1 MVVTVSSRD
10 GSLSETALAD
20 YITRNIQNPVSR
32 VPGVGKFQLFASGRA
47 MRVWVDPDKL
57 TGFKLSMGDV
67 NNAIGRQNVL
77 ISGGI
82 MGSPPNPEAQ
92 RVAAPIVVNG
102 QLSTVQAFGDI
113 VLRANVDGSRS
124 EGHTSALQSLIRIS
138 YA

>member
-57 TGFKLSMGDV
+57 TGCKLSMGDV

-77 ISGGI
+77 ISGGT
-82 MGSPPNPEAQ
+82 MGSPPNHEAQ
-92 RVAAPIVVNG
+92 RGAAPIVVNG
-102 QLSTVQAFGDI
+102 KLTTDQEVGDI
-113 VLRANVDGSRS
+113 VMRQNADRSTEGMHGDAGIEVGAN
-124 EGHTSALQSLIRIS
+124 T
-138 YA
+138 

>member
-67 NNAIGRQNVL
+67 NNAIGRQTVL

-82 MGSPPNPEAQ
+82 MG
-92 RVAAPIVVNG
+92 
-102 QLSTVQAFGDI
+102 
-113 VLRANVDGSRS
+113 RS
-124 EGHTSALQSLIRIS
+124 EEHTSELQSLMRIS
-138 YA
+138 YDVFVLKNKSNTHVTQTQIQTIIN